1 MKREEKKNIYQ
12 QAQRFADVTK
22 SFILSG
28 NIHRA
33 KRCIQVAEK
42 LFTKGNKEVQNVI
55 FNVFIYS
62 VTSFM
67 ETHHCNIKS
76 LFSKNLQREYYK
88 QVNTIGV

>member
-42 LFTKGNKEVQNVI
+42 LFTKA
-55 FNVFIYS
+55 
-62 VTSFM
+62 
-67 ETHHCNIKS
+67 IKK
-76 LFSKNLQREYYK
+76 FKM
-88 QVNTIGV
+88 